1 MRGFY
6 GHTIS
11 LFVVSIFSS
20 CTIYDKIFD
29 NPVDFKANEERGIE
43 APTLVFYPKSQTKT
57 QTDSIII
64 GSFIVFKDDST
75 EPFSGLQLQIE
86 FPNNLIELDTI
97 LPGLFLTDTSQSTP
111 LFTYTY
117 NGNNLVDIYA
127 YFLGT
132 TKLDLDGTGHLADL
146 IFNPLTDGTDSI
158 YYNLNECILINSQ
171 DQEIVINGNR
181 AAEIIIE

>member
-1 MRGFY
+1 MRIFNGFAVLLCS
-6 GHTIS
+6 TLI
-11 LFVVSIFSS
+11 LPS

-57 QTDSIII
+57 MTDSIII

-146 IFNPLTDGTDSI
+146 IFNPLADGRDSI
-158 YYNLNECILINSQ
+158 YYNLNECILINHQ
-171 DQEIVINGNR
+171 DVEIDINGNR